1 MLCRINNFCVPCS
14 LCKGFARIL
23 FVLLLPGARFLQ
35 AEKVEKGGHN
45 HRRQPLSSRGH
56 RIVLLRAAR
65 KSQRSSTPA
74 DRRGAASDCDEDS
87 SSPRQWPRAFYDGP
101 TSYSV
106 EIRERGN
113 NNKKGKRKK
122 NKKKQTG
129 TAAVLLSSVAVIF
142 PFEGLLP
149 FDILAPRVE
158 AAFVTRHK
166 WRKKRHKDQ
175 RLGRQ
180 GRAHRLPYL
189 KI

>member
-23 FVLLLPGARFLQ
+23 FVLLLLPGARFLQ

-122 NKKKQTG
+122 KQKTNG
-129 TAAVLLSSVAVIF
+129 DGGGVVVVGRRHLSLWGPSAFRYFSTSGRGSVCN
-142 PFEGLLP
+142 PS
-149 FDILAPRVE
+149 
-158 AAFVTRHK
+158 
-166 WRKKRHKDQ
+166 
-175 RLGRQ
+175 
-180 GRAHRLPYL
+180 
-189 KI
+189 